1 MANTTI
7 TNLPT
12 VTALNG
18 TEPLLGVQSSASV
31 QITTGQIASLAAG
44 LGGNLPFTVSV
55 GGTGDTT
62 FTQYAL
68 LFGNGTNPIGV
79 VTPPA
84 GTNYVL
90 VASAGGAPAW
100 QPTIPVTAGVDS
112 ISFGSTGLT
121 PSSAQAGV
129 VTVAGTL
136 VASNGG
142 TGQSS
147 YTIGDVLYAS
157 TTTALSRLADV
168 ATGSVLI
175 SGGVGVAPSYSSSPT
190 LSGTVT
196 ASKFIAN
203 TAITG
208 SLTQGAFAYGTLPYS
223 DIEIYASYQ
232 TNVNNYSQIIL
243 HNSSSG
249 TVASSDFIVGN
260 NNTTATTYY
269 GDFGMNSSGF
279 TGSGAFNA
287 VNAVFLS
294 ATSGDLA
301 IGTTTSNAIHF
312 VVNNGATDAATISS
326 AGVFSL
332 GTALAVGS
340 GGTGQSSNWTQWGAI
355 YASTTGALSSTAAG
369 VTGQVLIGNTGA
381 APTWA
386 TISTSLV
393 SSFSAGTTGLTPSS
407 ATTGAITLA
416 GTLVAA
422 NGGTGQNTYVIG
434 DLLYASTTTALSRL
448 ADVATGSI
456 LISGGVGVAPSWG
469 LATSVAVTSLT
480 FGTTGLTPS
489 TATQGAITVAG
500 TLVAANG
507 GTGQNTYAVGD
518 LLYASTTT
526 ALSRLADVATGSIL
540 ISGGVG
546 VAPSWG
552 LATSVAVTSI
562 NFGTTGLTPS
572 AATQGAVT
580 VAGTL
585 VAANGGTGQNTYVV
599 GDLLYASTTT
609 ALSRLAD
616 VATGSVLVS
625 GGTGVAPA
633 YSSTPTV
640 TSLTATTSVLSS
652 GAGGVGYSTGAGGA
666 VTQGTSRT
674 TGVTLS
680 KTTGAITMFTAA
692 GSTTPAS
699 FTVTNTTVA
708 ATDVIVLNIK
718 SGASNT
724 YVLSVTTVAA
734 GSFNITFYTTGG
746 VASDTPIINFAVIKG
761 VTA

>member
-1 MANTTI
+1 MYKR
-7 TNLPT
+7 
-12 VTALNG
+12 
-18 TEPLLGVQSSASV
+18 Q
-31 QITTGQIASLAAG
+31 
-44 LGGNLPFTVSV
+44 
-55 GGTGDTT
+55 
-62 FTQYAL
+62 
-68 LFGNGTNPIGV
+68 
-79 VTPPA
+79 
-84 GTNYVL
+84 
-90 VASAGGAPAW
+90 
-100 QPTIPVTAGVDS
+100 
-112 ISFGSTGLT
+112 
-121 PSSAQAGV
+121 
-129 VTVAGTL
+129 
-136 VASNGG
+136 
-142 TGQSS
+142 
-147 YTIGDVLYAS
+147 
-157 TTTALSRLADV
+157 
-168 ATGSVLI
+168 
-175 SGGVGVAPSYSSSPT
+175 
-190 LSGTVT
+190 
-196 ASKFIAN
+196 
-203 TAITG
+203 
-208 SLTQGAFAYGTLPYS
+208 
-223 DIEIYASYQ
+223 
-232 TNVNNYSQIIL
+232 
-243 HNSSSG
+243 
-249 TVASSDFIVGN
+249 
-260 NNTTATTYY
+260 
-269 GDFGMNSSGF
+269 
-279 TGSGAFNA
+279 
-287 VNAVFLS
+287 
-294 ATSGDLA
+294 
-301 IGTTTSNAIHF
+301 
-312 VVNNGATDAATISS
+312 TDAATISS

-562 NFGTTGLTPS
+562 SFGTTGLTPS

-640 TSLTATTSVLSS
+640 ASLTATTSVLSS

-666 VTQGTSRT
+666 VTQGTSRI

-692 GSTTPAS
+692 GSATPAS